1 MTIFVL
7 CRVDFCGS
15 TLLWGFRD
23 VGSCGVALFTYYTS
37 IDLTSRNKMRSKEKK
52 MVNGE
57 EIIDV
62 MDGWFF
68 MVDFRVHSQGMNELG
83 K

>member
-1 MTIFVL
+1 
-7 CRVDFCGS
+7 
-15 TLLWGFRD
+15 
-23 VGSCGVALFTYYTS
+23 
-37 IDLTSRNKMRSKEKK
+37 MRSKEKK